1 MSGESEPEVTGAA
14 PQPPGAGSDDVQPA
28 VSTAEPEPGTEPGVP
43 TGGSPS
49 GDALGTEGEPTEA
62 EADASVGADRSPDA
76 EKVDRTP
83 VADAAPVAPWW
94 PVAFRF
100 NLAKLP
106 EHGED
111 ADPILDHSRE
121 GTAFVAVFDG
131 MGGAGGTVYETP
143 DGPRTGAY
151 LASRAART
159 AVEQRL
165 GILLDLGADLD
176 GPATAED
183 LRECVEHA
191 LTARWAELRAPRSAL
206 RSKLLR
212 ALPTTMALASVQRR
226 ALDEPGWT
234 CRLWWAGDS
243 RVYAL
248 DPTHGLQQLT
258 VDDIKD
264 LGDAMA
270 NLRDDSIVSNAMSA
284 DTPFLVRHRTVDL
297 TAPFLLVAA
306 TDGCFGYFRSP
317 MHFEHSILAALLG
330 APDTESWSTAVQ
342 ESIRAITGDDASMA
356 VLGVGTDH
364 DGFRAGFSDRLDVVT
379 SQWVEPLD
387 RTAAETDLMEAQL
400 QASRERLTEQTAQ
413 LWARYKV
420 DYQLLLGEPGPIAEN
435 S

>member
-1 MSGESEPEVTGAA
+1 MSDEPEPEVTGAA
-14 PQPPGAGSDDVQPA
+14 LPPPGAGSDAA
-28 VSTAEPEPGTEPGVP
+28 VSTAEPGTQPGVP

-49 GDALGTEGEPTEA
+49 GDVLATAVEPTEA
-62 EADASVGADRSPDA
+62 GADVSADADRP
-76 EKVDRTP
+76 P
-83 VADAAPVAPWW
+83 DAAPAAPGW

-121 GTAFVAVFDG
+121 GTALVAVFDG

-159 AVEQRL
+159 AVEQRM
-165 GILLDLGADLD
+165 GIMLDLGADLD
-176 GPATAED
+176 GPATGEN

-191 LTARWAELRAPRSAL
+191 LTDRWAELRAPRSAL

-212 ALPTTMALASVQRR
+212 ALPTTMALATVQRR
-226 ALDEPGWT
+226 AVDEPGWT

-264 LGDAMA
+264 LGDALA

-284 DTPFLVRHRTVDL
+284 DTPFLIRHRTVDL

-364 DGFRAGFSDRLDVVT
+364 NGFRAGFSDRLDVVT

-387 RTAAETDLMEAQL
+387 RMAAETDLMEVQL
-400 QASRERLTEQTAQ
+400 QAARERLTEQTAES
-413 LWARYKV
+413 WARYKV
-420 DYQLLLGEPGPIAEN
+420 DYQRLLGEPAPIAEI